1 MSTNV
6 KKNKLTEKVTLL
18 LIFASILTAAYYLPK
33 ISSEKIKDTKE
44 KIRAASGG
52 ANVIDDNKRVLDC
65 AKKVATNSS
74 LLGVGPSSLKSDC
87 TFQGCGD
94 FFQ

>member
-1 MSTNV
+1 MNINK
-6 KKNKLTEKVTLL
+6 KKNNLIKKITLL
-18 LIFASILTAAYYLPK
+18 LILISILTATYYLPK
-33 ISSEKIKDTKE
+33 INSNKIAETKE
-44 KIRAASGG
+44 KIRSVSGG
-52 ANVIDDNKRVLDC
+52 ANVIDDNRRILDC

-74 LLGVGPSSLKSDC
+74 LLGMGQSSLKSDC